1 MSNAIIYS
9 LIALIAQSIELRH
22 ETIFWTMWWVGLAFK
37 FIEDRNK
44 K

>member
-22 ETIFWTMWWVGLAFK
+22 ETLFWIMWWVGLLFK
-37 FIEDRNK
+37 FIEDQNEK
-44 K
+44 